1 MLTTDDRR
9 VNQTRPF
16 TIATIHRHMT
26 RYFFRIFPL
35 LISLFVP
42 GLTIFCF
49 VKGRHDLIPTRFL
62 LSYLHRTGVHSVIC
76 HFFFFPVVLL
86 SFVLSPLFPAPNML
100 VHILYVR
107 YAAFRLSF

>member
-1 MLTTDDRR
+1 
-9 VNQTRPF
+9 
-16 TIATIHRHMT
+16 MT
-26 RYFFRIFPL
+26 RYFFRIFFPL

-76 HFFFFPVVLL
+76 HFFFIC
-86 SFVLSPLFPAPNML
+86 SCFVLICFFSTLFRSQHART
-100 VHILYVR
+100 HRVR
-107 YAAFRLSF
+107 TARRICSQL

>member
-1 MLTTDDRR
+1 
-9 VNQTRPF
+9 
-16 TIATIHRHMT
+16 MT
-26 RYFFRIFPL
+26 RYFFRIFFPL

-76 HFFFFPVVLL
+76 HFFFCSCFALIFFPN
-86 SFVLSPLFPAPNML
+86 SFPLPTCSYTSLN
-100 VHILYVR
+100 VR
-107 YAAFRLSF
+107 HVAFCSQL